1 MPKSPPPL
9 RQAVD
14 TLGSLHGHP
23 KPPSTTD
30 PFELLL
36 LENAAYLVDDA
47 RRAEVFSALKK
58 QVGTTPEAI
67 LAAPF
72 EKLVSA
78 IRRGGMRPEDRA
90 AKLCEAAS
98 LAKEEGLPRLRQL
111 MKTTPKDARK
121 ILKRFPGIGDPGAD
135 RLLLIAGSLVTLAPE
150 SNGLRVLTRLG
161 YVSESKSYSQTY
173 RAAAEAVAAE
183 LPDDPK
189 WLIGAHL
196 LLRRHGQELC
206 KRSEPRC
213 DVCPLSK
220 SCSFALAN
228 G

>member
-9 RQAVD
+9 RHAVQ
-14 TLGSLHGHP
+14 TLKTLYGRLE
-23 KPPSTTD
+23 PPVTTD
-30 PFELLL
+30 PFELIL

-47 RRAEVFSALKK
+47 RRAEVFAVLKK
-58 QVGTTPEAI
+58 QVGSTPEAI

-72 EKLVSA
+72 EKLVAA

-90 AKLCEAAS
+90 VKLCEAAS
-98 LAKEEGLPRLRQL
+98 LAKEEGLPALRQL
-111 MKTTPKDARK
+111 MKTAPKDARK

-135 RLLLIAGSLVTLAPE
+135 KLLLIAGSLVTLAPE

-161 YVSESKSYSQTY
+161 YASESKSYSQTY
-173 RAAAEAVAAE
+173 RAAAEAVAPG

-189 WLIGAHL
+189 WLLEAHL

-206 KRSEPRC
+206 KRNEPRC
-213 DVCPLSK
+213 DICPLSK
-220 SCSFALAN
+220 SCSFALAS

>member
-1 MPKSPPPL
+1 MTKSPPPL
-9 RQAVD
+9 RLAVEI
-14 TLGSLHGHP
+14 LGTFHGHP
-23 KPPSTTD
+23 KPPVTTD
-30 PFELLL
+30 PFELIL

-58 QVGTTPEAI
+58 QVGATPEAI

-72 EKLVSA
+72 EKLVAA

-90 AKLCEAAS
+90 VKLCEAAS
-98 LAKEEGLPRLRQL
+98 LAKEVGVPALRQL
-111 MKTTPKDARK
+111 MKAAPKDARK

-135 RLLLIAGSLVTLAPE
+135 KLLLIAGSLATLAPE

-161 YVSESKSYSQTY
+161 YASESKSYAQTY
-173 RAAAEAVAAE
+173 RAVAEAVAPG
-183 LPDDPK
+183 LPDDPE
-189 WLIGAHL
+189 WLLEAHL

-206 KRSEPRC
+206 KRNEPRC

-220 SCSFALAN
+220 SCAFSLAN
-228 G
+228 S